1 MKIRRRPPG
10 AALPLVLSLV
20 LLAGCASGGARTPAE
35 SVTRLEAE
43 RTKNP
48 NSAAALRALGIA
60 YFQAERFPEAR
71 DVLAAAEQAL
81 PNDGVTAL
89 YRGLT
94 AEALNDLTGAR
105 DHYSRYLTLGTSAK
119 TKKQIRDR
127 LATVARRELE
137 LTAKAAV
144 AQEAQLSSQPGAPNT
159 IAVPPLKFS
168 GSDTSLIPL
177 ERGVA
182 ELLITDLARSK
193 QLTLLERERIQVLLD
208 EVGRSQGDR
217 VDDATKVRA
226 GKMLQAGRLIQGSIT
241 QVGTSITLTTA
252 AVSVQTAQVS
262 PVATGDDQ
270 LEQLF
275 DLEKKVVFDLFDR
288 LGVTLTS
295 EERNQVQAARPTR
308 NLRAFLAYS
317 RGLMADDRGD
327 FFEAAR
333 LFNDARSLD
342 PGFGGA
348 GIKAAGATAAAQGTQ
363 VSSATV
369 QASTSG
375 SEGAVVKAA
384 AGGSM
389 EVQTGSAQAAANDVN
404 VSQNATSAGG
414 GQTQTGGGTTGATS
428 GGTPPPTTPPP
439 PTVPT
444 GPLPQVTGT
453 ITFVIRSPEL

>member
-1 MKIRRRPPG
+1 MKIRHRPLG
-10 AALPLVLSLV
+10 AALSLV

-43 RTKNP
+43 RGKNP
-48 NSAAALRALGIA
+48 NSSAALRALGIA
-60 YFQAERFPEAR
+60 YFQVGRFPEAK
-71 DVLAAAEQAL
+71 DALAAAEQAL

-105 DHYSRYLTLGTSAK
+105 DHYSRYLTVGTSGK
-119 TKKQIRDR
+119 TKQQIRDR

-137 LTAKAAV
+137 LTAKSAV
-144 AQEAQLSSQPGAPNT
+144 AQEAQLSSQPGPPNT

-193 QLTLLERERIQVLLD
+193 QLTLLERERMQVLLD
-208 EVGRSQGDR
+208 EVARGQGDR
-217 VDDATKVRA
+217 MDDATKVRA
-226 GKMLQAGRLIQGSIT
+226 GKMLQAGRLIQGTIT

-275 DLEKKVVFDLFDR
+275 DLEKKVVMDLFDR
-288 LGVTLTS
+288 LGVTLTPD
-295 EERNQVQAARPTR
+295 ERSQIQAARPTR

-342 PGFGGA
+342 PGFGSA
-348 GIKAAGATAAAQGTQ
+348 SIKAAGSTAAAAGTQ

-369 QASTSG
+369 QASTTG
-375 SEGAVVKAA
+375 TEGAVVKAA
-384 AGGSM
+384 NSGSM
-389 EVQTGSAQAAANDVN
+389 EVQTGAAQAAANDVN
-404 VSQNATSAGG
+404 VSQNATQANNGQTLSGG
-414 GQTQTGGGTTGATS
+414 GVAGATT
-428 GGTPPPTTPPP
+428 GGTPPPQPPAP
-439 PTVPT
+439 PTVPVL
-444 GPLPQVTGT
+444 PLPQVTGT
-453 ITFVIRSPEL
+453 ITFVIRPPEL

>member
-81 PNDGVTAL
+81 ANDGVTAL

-105 DHYSRYLTLGTSAK
+105 DYYSRYLTLGTSAK

-193 QLTLLERERIQVLLD
+193 QLTLLERERMQVLLD

-226 GKMLQAGRLIQGSIT
+226 GKILQAGS
-241 QVGTSITLTTA
+241 
-252 AVSVQTAQVS
+252 
-262 PVATGDDQ
+262 
-270 LEQLF
+270 
-275 DLEKKVVFDLFDR
+275 
-288 LGVTLTS
+288 
-295 EERNQVQAARPTR
+295 
-308 NLRAFLAYS
+308 
-317 RGLMADDRGD
+317 
-327 FFEAAR
+327 
-333 LFNDARSLD
+333 
-342 PGFGGA
+342 
-348 GIKAAGATAAAQGTQ
+348 
-363 VSSATV
+363 
-369 QASTSG
+369 
-375 SEGAVVKAA
+375 
-384 AGGSM
+384 
-389 EVQTGSAQAAANDVN
+389 
-404 VSQNATSAGG
+404 
-414 GQTQTGGGTTGATS
+414 
-428 GGTPPPTTPPP
+428 
-439 PTVPT
+439 
-444 GPLPQVTGT
+444 
-453 ITFVIRSPEL
+453 